1 MTCED
6 GEEDEMEG
14 NPVGDNGDRVIERGP
29 GPKVL
34 MQIMI
39 ALVELA
45 PGQTA
50 TNVTHTCP
58 GELEFRG
65 LFDKARVVMDQL
77 WAQANAPRVMPASTL
92 PRLSGPLS

>member
-6 GEEDEMEG
+6 NEEEIM
-14 NPVGDNGDRVIERGP
+14 GDNGERIIERG

-34 MQIMI
+34 MQIII
-39 ALVELA
+39 ALVEVT
-45 PGQTA
+45 PGQSA

-58 GELEFRG
+58 DELAFRG

-77 WAQANAPRVMPASTL
+77 WAQANAPRVLPAATL
-92 PRLSGPLS
+92 PRLGGLLS